1 MDLSEFHFS
10 SESVERLMLCE
21 YRTPTQDCSS
31 PELSMMSAQ
40 GSKHGDAVP
49 ESAAQNPAP
58 IASYSQTPTFSF
70 KTYTGEIL

>member
-1 MDLSEFHFS
+1 
-10 SESVERLMLCE
+10 
-21 YRTPTQDCSS
+21 
-31 PELSMMSAQ
+31 MMSAQ